1 MISINGGNKS
11 QRRYA
16 ESMAYYVCEKFNIAP
31 FIEINFR
38 LMSND
43 DTLGYC
49 SHVNEDGFEIDIKR
63 SQKLRSMLTTLAHEM
78 VHVKQYLEGSIPDD
92 YRDQTDYWDRPWEIE
107 AHGREAGLFV
117 RWCEYH
123 RLGHLKWTQEPI

>member
-1 MISINGGNKS
+1 MITVSGGSQS

-16 ESMAYYVCEKFNIAP
+16 ESMAYYICEKFDIKP

-49 SHVNEDGFEIDIKR
+49 SHITDEGFEIDIKR
-63 SQKLRSMLTTLAHEM
+63 SQKLRSLLTTLAHEM
-78 VHVKQYLEGSIPDD
+78 VHVKQYLEDAIPDTYEQD
-92 YRDQTDYWDRPWEIE
+92 LDYWDRPWEIE
-107 AHGREAGLFV
+107 AHGRETGLFV

-123 RLGHLKWTQEPI
+123 QLGHKKWTAEPI